1 MQAQRYPITAA
12 QHTLR
17 AVATAAD
24 GEESS
29 GGTPRAPTLG
39 LTTMPRHGITT
50 VVQQL
55 SPTIGEAATTYSS
68 GMLTRTEV
76 PQERPQPH
84 LPQRSATA
92 STFGMV
98 PPVQTPTAEE
108 TTGANSAP
116 RLPLQAQ
123 RHSISTA
130 QHALR
135 TVVAA
140 ADGKGDSG
148 GTLSAPTPYSANGG
162 NFTAVAHLSS
172 FLHSQESA
180 ICNLLCALLRV
191 DS

>member
-1 MQAQRYPITAA
+1 
-12 QHTLR
+12 
-17 AVATAAD
+17 
-24 GEESS
+24 
-29 GGTPRAPTLG
+29 
-39 LTTMPRHGITT
+39 
-50 VVQQL
+50 
-55 SPTIGEAATTYSS
+55 
-68 GMLTRTEV
+68 
-76 PQERPQPH
+76 

-116 RLPLQAQ
+116 RLLLQAQ

-140 ADGKGDSG
+140 AEGDSR